1 MNELNLISTQQPG
14 LVAVTNFDQLK
25 ETLQAMM
32 VRYQSRVYTPDTL
45 AIAKND
51 KKELT
56 RLRKDIDERR
66 KEVKRA
72 YLAPYNAFE
81 AQVKELLA
89 LIDAPLDEIKT
100 VVAEA
105 DEAERAAKREE
116 VHAFFLKKAV
126 RLGERAELLWN
137 SPAFAESKWFTKSCS
152 ASVWQREVT
161 EKLETAARELEMIRM
176 TGGQHTAALT
186 ERYLNTLD
194 AAELSEYRR
203 KLSEAANATG
213 SPIAQAARTDADQR
227 TATVTIR
234 VSGNMDALD
243 YALELLEIAGVE
255 WELLDDERPQP
266 MRERTT
272 PDFDSFVCFD
282 IETTGT
288 YGAANGDGPAEIT
301 EIGAVKVI
309 GGEIVERQD
318 WLCNP
323 GRKIVPRI
331 ARLTHITDEMLADQP
346 CVADV
351 LRAFRDFSEGLP
363 LVGHNIASS
372 DLHYIDRAAKTAGI
386 KLENEFFDTYRYAK
400 TLQKAN
406 GWSNVKLETLSNAF
420 GIAQPDAHRAWCDA
434 EANVG
439 VYFKL
444 KELGDA

>member
-1 MNELNLISTQQPG
+1 MSELNLISTQQPG

-32 VRYQSRVYTPDTL
+32 VRYQSRVYTPDML
-45 AIAKND
+45 ALAKND

-89 LIDAPLDEIKT
+89 LIDTPLDEIKA
-100 VVAEA
+100 VVTEA
-105 DEAERAAKREE
+105 TERERAEKREE
-116 VHAFFLKKAV
+116 VHRFFLRKAAA
-126 RLGERAELLWN
+126 LGSTAELLWN
-137 SPAFAESKWFTKSCS
+137 SPAFADSKWFTKSCN
-152 ASVWQREVT
+152 ASVWQREVS
-161 EKLETAARELEMIRM
+161 EKIAAAVRELDMIRT

-186 ERYLNTLD
+186 ERYLTTLD
-194 AAELSEYRR
+194 AAKLTEYRR
-203 KLSEAANATG
+203 KLFETATATE
-213 SPIAQAARTDADQR
+213 SPITQASRKETDQR
-227 TATVTIR
+227 TASVTLK
-234 VSGNMDALD
+234 VSGNLDALD
-243 YALELLEIAGVE
+243 YAMELLELAGVD
-255 WELLDDERPQP
+255 WELIEDGRPQS
-266 MRERTT
+266 MRERMK

-323 GRKIVPRI
+323 GRRIVPRI
-331 ARLTHITDEMLADQP
+331 ARLTHITDEM
-346 CVADV
+346 VADKPDVGTV
-351 LRAFRDFSEGLP
+351 LAAFRDFSEGLP
-363 LVGHNIASS
+363 LVGHNIKSS
-372 DLHYIDRAAKTAGI
+372 DLHYIDRAAKRAGV
-386 KLENEFFDTYRYAK
+386 KLENEFFDTYLYAK
-400 TLQKAN
+400 TLQKTY
-406 GWSNVKLETLSNAF
+406 GWANVKLETLSKTF
-420 GIAQPDAHRAWCDA
+420 GIVQPDAHRAWCDA

-444 KELGDA
+444 KELGK

>member
-14 LVAVTNFDQLK
+14 LVAIGNFDQLK
-25 ETLQAMM
+25 AALQAMM
-32 VRYQSRVYTPDTL
+32 ARYENRVYTPDTL

-56 RLRKDIDERR
+56 RLKKDIDERR

-72 YLAPYNAFE
+72 YLATYNAFE
-81 AQVKELLA
+81 AQVKELIA
-89 LIDAPLDEIKT
+89 LIDAPLDEIKA

-105 DEAERAAKREE
+105 EEAERALKREE
-116 VHAFFLKKAV
+116 VHAFFLTKAAG
-126 RLGERAELLWN
+126 LGSRAELLWN

-152 ASVWQREVT
+152 ASVWQREVK
-161 EKLETAARELEMIRM
+161 EKLDNATQELEMIRL

-186 ERYLNTLD
+186 ERYLNSLD
-194 AAELSEYRR
+194 TAELTEYRR
-203 KLSEAANATG
+203 KLSEAASATD
-213 SPIAQAARTDADQR
+213 SPITRAARKDADQR
-227 TATVTIR
+227 TATVMIQ
-234 VSGNMDALD
+234 VNGSMDALD
-243 YALELLEIAGVE
+243 YAMELLELAGVD
-255 WELLDDERPQP
+255 WDLLEDDRPQP
-266 MRERTT
+266 MRERKT

-351 LRAFRDFSEGLP
+351 LCAFRDFSEGLP
-363 LVGHNIASS
+363 LVGHNIKSS
-372 DLHYIDRAAKTAGI
+372 DLHYIDRAAKAAGI

-406 GWSNVKLETLSNAF
+406 GWANVKLETLSAVF
-420 GIAQPDAHRAWCDA
+420 GISQPDVHRAWCDA

-444 KELGDA
+444 KELGE